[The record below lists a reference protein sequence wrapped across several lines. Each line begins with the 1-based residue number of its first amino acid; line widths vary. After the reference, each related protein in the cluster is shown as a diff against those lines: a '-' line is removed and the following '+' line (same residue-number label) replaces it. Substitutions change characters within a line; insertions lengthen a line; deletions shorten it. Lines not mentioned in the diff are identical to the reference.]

1 MLTLIQLEFSYRDSK
16 NKENRKAN
24 VVCTSKQNAIDF
36 LRLGGDAQ
44 MINIGNE
51 YTIHAYTDE
60 ALQYIF
66 DKLNIKVVEDE
77 LPEIQTSG
85 ELPEENELPEAK
97 DGYVCPWCE
106 KSFEKPQGLKVHIQ
120 RMHIKKEE

>member
-1 MLTLIQLEFSYRDSK
+1 MLTLIQIEFSYRDSK
-16 NKENRKAN
+16 NKGNRKAN

-66 DKLNIKVVEDE
+66 DKLNIKVSENE
-77 LPEIQTSG
+77 LPEIQTLESD
-85 ELPEENELPEAK
+85 LPEAK
-97 DGYVCPWCE
+97 DSYICPWCE